1 VKTKK
6 SNGVNKQDATR
17 NILKDKSLEDQL
29 VYLVKMDDE
38 KYKDSLLTPELRK
51 YILEFET
58 DYVKTLSDY
67 KEHIA
72 PSYREVRGGDFNISG
87 VLGKTYYTHSYP
99 SYIDFLWTRDMLGF
113 YAKRDMTWFIYP
125 SDESTIKSV
134 LKRRSTM
141 LKAELSS
148 SAQK

>member
-1 VKTKK
+1 
-6 SNGVNKQDATR
+6 
-17 NILKDKSLEDQL
+17 L
-29 VYLVKMDDE
+29 YLANLDDE
-38 KYKDSLLTPELRK
+38 KYNDSLLTPDLRK
-51 YILEFET
+51 YVLEFEQE
-58 DYVKTLSDY
+58 YVKTLSDY

-125 SDESTIKSV
+125 ADDSVIKSV

-141 LKAELSS
+141 LKAELST